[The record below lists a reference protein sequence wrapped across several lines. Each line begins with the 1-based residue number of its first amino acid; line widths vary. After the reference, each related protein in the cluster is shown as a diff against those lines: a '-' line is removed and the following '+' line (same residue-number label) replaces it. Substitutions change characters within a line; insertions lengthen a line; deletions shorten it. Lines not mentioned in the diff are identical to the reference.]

1 MGTVPDLLAHALA
14 AYTLGTLLSW
24 RYDWLD
30 SAFVTAVMVGAFVP
44 DLTKVKLLVPYWE
57 VSTLLGV
64 PFSWAPLH
72 YLGGVVFSVVMGVLL
87 IAPGG
92 RRRVR
97 VLSLL
102 SLGAASH
109 LFLDALLRSPTGRS
123 FPVFWPFTAW
133 RPPTPGL
140 YLSTEP
146 WPTVFFA
153 VLALVVW
160 YIDRQ
165 RLQAALGK
173 DTKISVD
180 D

>member
-1 MGTVPDLLAHALA
+1 MPDLLAHALA
-14 AYTLGTLLSW
+14 AYALGTALSW
-24 RYDWLD
+24 RYDWL
-30 SAFVTAVMVGAFVP
+30 SPAFVTVVMAGAFVP
-44 DLTKVKLLVPYWE
+44 DLTKVGLVVHE
-57 VSTLLGV
+57 SVVVAAIGR

-72 YLGGVVFSVVMGVLL
+72 YLGGVALSVLVGVLL

-92 RRRVR
+92 RRRAR
-97 VLSLL
+97 VLALL

-109 LFLDALLRSPTGRS
+109 LFLDALLQTASGRA
-123 FPVFWPFTAW
+123 FMVFWPLTTW

-146 WPTVFFA
+146 WPTLFFG

-160 YIDRQ
+160 YVDRQ
-165 RLQAALGK
+165 RRQGAAAGAEAAP
-173 DTKISVD
+173 VD